1 MQADLEKSI
10 RQGKEAA
17 AFTTH
22 ESWVNAVAKVRAN
35 YFKVFS
41 ESKPEDQAA
50 RDKAYLMNKALSDI
64 ETELKKVIDNG
75 THADSESKRVLRK
88 N

>member
-1 MQADLEKSI
+1 MDHLEKNI

-17 AFTTH
+17 SFIAQ
-22 ESWVNAVAKVRAN
+22 ESWQNAIAKVKAN
-35 YFKVFS
+35 YFKVFM
-41 ESKPEDQAA
+41 ESKPEDGAA
-50 RDKAYLMNKALSDI
+50 REKAFLMNRALTDI

-75 THADSESKRVLRK
+75 MLAESEVKRVIRK